1 MRKKIVSSLLL
12 CMMVIG
18 MQAQD
23 ISTEDKNEISIAV
36 GSLFNISDIDGD
48 AYNYD
53 RYSPSVSL
61 GYNRHLNRIWAI
73 GMTLTYTQEKKKY
86 TFAPDSTNPQYDN
99 YNYICMLLG
108 AKATWSHGKK
118 VNWYSRLGVGP
129 ALVIHDCNFDKTKLE
144 TAVPF
149 QLTPIAIE
157 FGNDKLRGFAEL
169 GYGIQGIINVGISHR
184 F

>member
-1 MRKKIVSSLLL
+1 MRKRVILSLLM
-12 CMMVIG
+12 CVMVVG

-23 ISTEDKNEISIAV
+23 IMTENKNEISIAV

-53 RYSPSVSL
+53 RYSPSVAI
-61 GYNRHLNRIWAI
+61 GYNRHLNRTWAF
-73 GMTLTYTQEKKKY
+73 GATLSYTKEEKKY
-86 TFAPDSTNPQYDN
+86 TFAPGSTNPQYDK

-118 VNWYSRLGVGP
+118 LNCYSRLGVGP
-129 ALVIHDCNFDKTKLE
+129 AAVIHDCNFDKTKLE
-144 TAVPF
+144 AAVTF
-149 QLTPIAIE
+149 QFTPIAIE
-157 FGNDKLRGFAEL
+157 FGSDKIRGFAEL